1 MSEKPRKSTKE
12 LAIFSLEEAF
22 PDADG
27 IFNTTFK
34 KLNESY
40 ENALI
45 VFDTNVLL
53 LPYSMG
59 NEGLEQLKVLYRK
72 LIDGD
77 RLFIPKRVAREFAK
91 NRNKKLAEIYNS
103 VLQRKSGKSKNNLN
117 YPILE
122 NLDEKRELDET
133 FSKLEDIEKAYYK
146 AIDKLAS
153 TIRSWEW
160 SDPVSSMYSE
170 LFNSEVLIDH
180 SKTKDE
186 LVKELERRFSLQIPP
201 GYKDSNKD
209 DGGVGDLSIWLSL
222 LELGERKR
230 KDIIFVTEDVKS
242 DWWNQS
248 NGSEFL
254 PRYELIDEFR
264 RETEGNTLHIVRLSK
279 LLEIF
284 KVEQRIIEEALAA
297 EKKRKENFNRIFQ
310 AMRDRKKREAQMF
323 SSLSREDAISELK
336 AWFFSNYE
344 DPAHSCPYETKE
356 GGYQYIW
363 GGPYDAREEIEN
375 EYSGVVSDS
384 VIDEVVDDL
393 ESECLEWSGVP
404 DEYPEDGF

>member
-1 MSEKPRKSTKE
+1 MFMSEKKQSQE
-12 LAIFSLEEAF
+12 QVVFALEEAF

-27 IFNTTFK
+27 IFTSVFK
-34 KLNESY
+34 KLNDSY
-40 ENALI
+40 EEALI

-59 NEGLEQLKVLYRK
+59 NESLEQLRLLYKR
-72 LIDGD
+72 LIDGG
-77 RLFIPKRVAREFAK
+77 RLFIPKRVAREFAR
-91 NRNKKLAEIYNS
+91 NRNKKLGEIYNS

-122 NLDEKRELDET
+122 DLEEKKELDAV
-133 FSKLEDIEKAYYK
+133 FSELEKVEQKYHK

-160 SDPVSSMYSE
+160 GDPVSAMYSE
-170 LFNSEVLIDH
+170 LFVSNILIEHDFSNSD
-180 SKTKDE
+180 
-186 LVKELERRFSLQIPP
+186 LVGELERRFLLQIPP
-201 GYKDSNKD
+201 GYKDSKKD
-209 DGGVGDLSIWLSL
+209 DGGVGDLAIWLSL
-222 LELGERKR
+222 LKIG
-230 KDIIFVTEDVKS
+230 KDKKKDLIFVTEDVKP

-264 RETEGNTLHIVRLSK
+264 RVAKGCTLHVVRLSK

-284 KVEQRIIEEALAA
+284 KVEQKLIEEALDA
-297 EKKRKENFNRIFQ
+297 ERKRKEKFTKLVLG
-310 AMRDRKKREAQMF
+310 MRERRKRESQRL
-323 SSLSREDAISELK
+323 SSLSRGETVSEIK

-344 DPAHSCPYETKE
+344 DPAESCPYETRE

-363 GGPYDAREEIEN
+363 GGPYDAREEIEGN
-375 EYSGVVSDS
+375 FGGMVDDS
-384 VIDEVVDDL
+384 IIDEVVDEL
-393 ESECLEWSGVP
+393 NLISWEWSGASNK
-404 DEYPEDGF
+404 YPEDDF